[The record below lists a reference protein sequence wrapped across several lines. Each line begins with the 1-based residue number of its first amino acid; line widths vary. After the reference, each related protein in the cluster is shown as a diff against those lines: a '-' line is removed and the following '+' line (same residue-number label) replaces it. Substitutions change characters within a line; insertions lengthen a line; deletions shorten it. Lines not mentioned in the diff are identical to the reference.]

1 MRFVLILSLLI
12 LPVLVRSQYN
22 LTGTVTDENNLP
34 IPYANVYV
42 KNSSE
47 LRTQT
52 DLEGRYSIQLFQG
65 EYYLVFNTTGYD
77 EREAYVTIQ
86 NGNTTRNIQ
95 LFPTK
100 IEDLEEYEFVA
111 KKSNPGREIML
122 KVVQKRDQINPWNYP
137 HSTEVYIK
145 ATEKIERKG
154 KDPKKGKQDEEPKKN
169 TSEDPFEEE
178 RRKTQLLAGN
188 MNLAEVQ
195 LTRNYAPPSKV
206 KEIRNAFTTRG
217 DGRLL
222 YYTTT
227 VKSNFNFFE
236 NLLHLDDLHSSPVSS
251 PISGPGILSYKYKL
265 EAQYEEDGRMISK
278 IRIIPRMSSTSTLS
292 GYIYVIDSV
301 WLVQKL
307 ELTMEKGNLLN
318 YDYFSILQ
326 YYDTPGDTLC
336 VLREQIL
343 TYGVKYKDQTSA
355 CTTIAKFS
363 DYNFNPGYAAKF
375 FNNEVAVTTKE
386 AYERDS
392 TFWKEERVIQLTS
405 EEQRYII
412 VKDSLHDAFTRKEY
426 LDSIDATFNKVT
438 VWKVL
443 WFGVDHRNRA
453 KRTQWSINSVAGTAR
468 PLYPGGPRISPGFS
482 YFKKWEDQR
491 TLDSYSEIS
500 IGILNADIKGS
511 TWWRYKYD
519 PFHQG
524 TVSLAFANEFDAV
537 VQADAITQI
546 YKRSNFIQA
555 TKLGVSH
562 SYEYFNGF
570 YIQFNAEFSERRSL
584 ADYATLHILD
594 SVIPNDQFKPF
605 EGYQAML
612 GSVNFSY
619 TPKQK
624 YMREPYRKVILGS
637 RFPTFYAFYERGIPK
652 IFGSDVDH
660 EYAVIGITQDFQ
672 LGTLGTSNY
681 HIKAGKF
688 LSAKNLKDADF
699 KYQRRSD
706 PFWFSNPLYSFQ
718 DQDSSLPSRE
728 YYLEGHFVHHDN
740 GALINKIPF
749 MKKTGIGLV
758 VGAGALYVAE
768 YNWQHYELFAGLER
782 SFKFSKRRLRI
793 GIYGVASDGNH
804 ITPKATWK
812 ISFAVLDDRNM
823 KWNF

>member
-1 MRFVLILSLLI
+1 MRYTLLF
-12 LPVLVRSQYN
+12 LFLLVSVLVRAQYS
-22 LTGTVTDENNLP
+22 LSGVVTDEHNVPLP
-34 IPYANVYV
+34 FANVYV

-52 DLEGRYSIQLFQG
+52 DVDGKYSLQLFPG
-65 EYYLVFNTTGYD
+65 EYYLVVNATGYD
-77 EREAYVTIQ
+77 EREVYVTVK
-86 NGNTTRNIQ
+86 NSNTTRDVQ

-100 IEDLEEYEFVA
+100 IENLEEYEFVA
-111 KKSNPGREIML
+111 KKSNPGRDIML
-122 KVVQKRDQINPWNYP
+122 KVVQKRDKINPWNYP
-137 HSTEVYIK
+137 HSTEVYIR
-145 ATEKIERKG
+145 ATEMIERKAKENKRG
-154 KDPKKGKQDEEPKKN
+154 RNDEPEKN
-169 TSEDPFEEE
+169 TPEDPFDEE
-178 RRKTQLLAGN
+178 RRKTQQLAGN

-195 LTRNYAPPSKV
+195 ITRNYAPPSHV
-206 KEIRNAFTTRG
+206 KEVRNAFTTHG
-217 DGRLL
+217 EGRLL

-227 VKSNFNFFE
+227 VKSNFNFFQ
-236 NLLHLDDLHSSPVSS
+236 NLLHLDDLHASPVSS
-251 PISGPGILSYKYKL
+251 PISGPGILSYKYRL
-265 EAQYEEDGRMISK
+265 EAQYEENGRMISK
-278 IRIIPRMSSTSTLS
+278 IRILPRMSSTSTLS

-307 ELTMEKGNLLN
+307 ELTMQRGNLLT
-318 YDYFSILQ
+318 YDYFTIRQ
-326 YYDTPGDTLC
+326 FFDTPGDSIC

-343 TYGVKYKDQTSA
+343 DYGVEYKEQISV
-355 CTTIAKFS
+355 CRTIARFS
-363 DYNFNPGYAAKF
+363 DYDFNPAFARKF
-375 FNNEVAVTTKE
+375 FGSEVAVTTKE

-392 TFWKEERVIQLTS
+392 TFWNRQRAVELTA

-412 VKDSLHDAFTRKEY
+412 VRDSLHDAFTRKEY
-426 LDSIDATFNKVT
+426 LDSIDANFNKVT

-443 WFGVDHRNRA
+443 WFGVDHRNRE
-453 KRTQWSINSVAGTAR
+453 KRTQWSINSLAGTAR
-468 PLYPGGPRISPGFS
+468 PLYPGGPRVAPGFS

-491 TLDSYSEIS
+491 TLDSYSELS
-500 IGILNADIKGS
+500 VGILNGDIKGA

-519 PFHQG
+519 PFQQG
-524 TVSLAFANEFDAV
+524 TVSASFSNEFDAIV
-537 VQADAITQI
+537 EADAITQI

-562 SYEYFNGF
+562 LFEYFNGF
-570 YIQFNAEFSERRSL
+570 YITFSGEFSERRSL
-584 ADYATLHILD
+584 SDYSTLGVLD

-605 EGYQAML
+605 ESYQAMI
-612 GSVNFSY
+612 GSVNVSY

-624 YMREPYRKVILGS
+624 YMREPYRKVVLGS
-637 RFPTFYAFYERGIPK
+637 RFPTFYAYYERGIPV

-660 EYAVIGITQDFQ
+660 EYGVIGMTQSFQ
-672 LGTLGTSNY
+672 LSTLGTSNY
-681 HIKAGKF
+681 HMRAGKF

-728 YYLEGHFVHHDN
+728 YFMEAHFVHHDN

-768 YNWQHYELFAGLER
+768 YDWQHYELFGGLER

-793 GIYGVASDGNH
+793 GIYGVLSDGNN
-804 ITPKATWK
+804 IAPKATWK